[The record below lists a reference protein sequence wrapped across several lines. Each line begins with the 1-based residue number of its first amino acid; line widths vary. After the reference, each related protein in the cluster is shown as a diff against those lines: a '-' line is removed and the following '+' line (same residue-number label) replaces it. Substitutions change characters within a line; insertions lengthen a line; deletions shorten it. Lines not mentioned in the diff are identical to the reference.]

1 MSDIQIRKAMATDA
15 DVVYQFVCELED
27 MVFDRVL
34 FNKYYEE
41 NISNNNYYY
50 LIATDNEIPVGYL
63 SCHGQLLLH
72 HLNYV
77 YEIQELFVSSE
88 YRGKGIGKLLIA
100 HLERQLVDKN
110 YDMLEVA
117 SGFRRT
123 ESHAFYKAAGFTQS
137 HYKFTKPGKR

>member
-1 MSDIQIRKAMATDA
+1 MSNIQIRKATAA
-15 DVVYQFVCELED
+15 DVDNVYRFVCELED

-34 FNKYYEE
+34 FGEYYTE
-41 NISNNNYYY
+41 NIGNSKYHY
-50 LIATDNEIPVGYL
+50 LLAIDNGVPVGYL

-77 YEIQELFVSSE
+77 YEIQELFVDTA
-88 YRGKGIGKLLIA
+88 YRGKGIGKLLVA
-100 HLERQLVDKN
+100 HLEGILADKE

-123 ESHAFYKAAGFTQS
+123 ESHEFYKAAGFGQT
-137 HYKFTKPGKR
+137 HYKFTKKKQ